1 MKPLRI
7 FKQEEASGMRKK
19 GINKGISA
27 GILFSVLLI
36 SWAWASKMPVNSRVH
51 SPSRTFSPPQPSSN
65 ANQDPYQPFILRF
78 KKDLWPL
85 ITRAESNCLLC
96 HSKKNTSQLLLLP
109 SAEASFKRLLREHFF
124 DPQNPSS
131 LLARLTSQDPHRR
144 MPPPPM
150 RAWSE
155 KEITLLQNFMK
166 GLQELPAK
174 QGVPKEGEQ
183 FPPELLEPYRGKLK
197 IEGPDNTFLT
207 YYQLKKK
214 IWTLFGDDWVRD
226 DKDLF
231 NENIALFGGA
241 DFVRSFNESSK
252 ATPSFLTGVDMMAR
266 DIASRAYINRTGPFV
281 GRPENLPDPLKMK
294 KPDPLYRRE
303 IQRLYRYLLFR
314 EPTEQEVQSA
324 FRFIQNVYR
333 NRQRLTSLSQTLRF
347 ELIVQDSQGLTT
359 RKNFSLQITNS
370 PLGLYQEFIN
380 QKQLGSNGLVKQ
392 KLSRLFTFKAKT
404 PGQQFQ
410 ISNEDT
416 NGNVSIAGIEIKG
429 PLPEETTKF
438 LSVKDPLVQILGA
451 WRLNNSNGIVSYE
464 DNSENK
470 GDSSLL
476 IPIQVPRDGKYEITV
491 VWREQE
497 NLATSVPIEVFS
509 CDPTQH
515 ALKPSE
521 PVPPPGEA
529 HFWIDQ
535 TLDNIPYWDLKTAFQ
550 FGPEDGVEINN
561 ANTKRTVVADA
572 VKFVPQ
578 GTGDPLLVRGTE
590 AEGSEQWE
598 KFDPGGFEPYNTI
611 GPQLFSDGNKKKG
624 ELKILYKPSR
634 KKAEWQ
640 PKKFYR
646 VQIIFPG
653 KAGNETQTPVRVRAQ
668 ASSPIIQLRYP
679 HHAQVGGKVF
689 MDASASY
696 NLQRSPLK
704 FRWIQTGGPR
714 VSLKDAYSPKTSFTV
729 PSLSPQQAAWEGLCR
744 ALISHPDFL
753 FTRPRSL
760 VITRDPKERRRL
772 QLVKIAQDLVARPP
786 TREEIRQLDQ
796 GAPLSQL
803 INTYLNSQEF
813 KDFYF
818 RRIRLYLE
826 SHGTEEED
834 EPARLW
840 CYIAFNNRPFK
851 EILTADYTVDKNFQR
866 QPRPAY
872 HGKTGLLTMKGF
884 IQNKPG
890 LPHFN
895 YAAQVCEKFLGYVF
909 EVPPAIVQM
918 REGITAA
925 ATTDPNSICY
935 SCHKILTPLAYQ
947 RLRWTDKGDYVER
960 DESGK
965 PIDDSDRGLV
975 PSYPFKGRGMEA
987 FALQAQ
993 HTERFLRSIIQ
1004 THFTFFFGRE
1014 MRYSEDER
1022 RLYKRLWDAVHQNSF
1037 SIKALIRA
1045 IMTSKEYLE
1054 GASSPPPPRR
1064 KSPSPPPRR
1073 TASKRSPLL
1082 S

>member
-1 MKPLRI
+1 MERNI
-7 FKQEEASGMRKK
+7 AHK
-19 GINKGISA
+19 GIFA
-27 GILFSVLLI
+27 GILFSVLLM
-36 SWAWASKMPVNSRVH
+36 SWTWASKTPINPRI
-51 SPSRTFSPPQPSSN
+51 RPSSQSSPT

-78 KKDLWPL
+78 KKEIWSLM
-85 ITRAESNCLLC
+85 TQAQSNCLLC
-96 HSKKNTSQLLLLP
+96 HGKKNPSQLLLLP

-131 LLARLTSQDPHRR
+131 LLARLTSKDPHRR

-150 RAWSE
+150 MAWTE
-155 KEITLLQNFMK
+155 KETALLHRFMK
-166 GLQELPAK
+166 DLQAFQTKL
-174 QGVPKEGEQ
+174 GTPKEEEQ
-183 FPPELLEPYRGKLK
+183 FPAELLEPYRGKPK
-197 IEGPDNTFLT
+197 TEEPDNTFLT

-241 DFVRSFNESSK
+241 DFVRSFNESNK

-266 DIASRAYINRTGPFV
+266 DVVSRAYINRTGPFER
-281 GRPENLPDPLKMK
+281 RPANLPNPLKMK
-294 KPDPLYRRE
+294 NPNSLYRQE
-303 IQRLYRYLLFR
+303 IRRLYRHLLFR

-324 FRFIQNVYR
+324 FRFLQNIYR
-333 NRQRLTSLSQTLRF
+333 NHQQLTLLPQTLRF

-359 RKNFSLQITNS
+359 RKNFSLWVTHNS
-370 PLGLYQEFIN
+370 LGLYQEFIN
-380 QKQLGSNGLVKQ
+380 QQRSGSNGLARQ
-392 KLSRLFTFKAKT
+392 KLNRRFTFKAKT

-416 NGNVSIAGIEIKG
+416 SGNVSIAGIEIKG

-438 LSVKDPLVQILGA
+438 LSVKDPSVQILGA
-451 WRLNNSNGIVSYE
+451 WRLNNSNGITSYE
-464 DNSENK
+464 DNNENK
-470 GDSSLL
+470 GDSTLL
-476 IPIQVPRDGKYEITV
+476 IPIQVPLDGKYEITV

-497 NLATSVPIEVFS
+497 NLATDVPVEVLS
-509 CDPTQH
+509 YDPTQH
-515 ALKPSE
+515 SLKPPK
-521 PVPPPGEA
+521 PVPPQGEA

-561 ANTKRTVVADA
+561 ANTKRAVVADA

-578 GTGDPLLVRGTE
+578 RTGDTLLVRGTE
-590 AEGSEQWE
+590 AEGYEQWE

-611 GPQLFSDGNKKKG
+611 GPQLFSDGNKRKG
-624 ELKILYKPSR
+624 ELKIFYKPSR
-634 KKAEWQ
+634 KEEWH
-640 PKKFYR
+640 PKEFYR
-646 VQIIFPG
+646 VQIVFPG
-653 KAGNETQTPVRVRAQ
+653 KAGNETQTPVIVRAR

-696 NLQRSPLK
+696 NLQQSPLK
-704 FRWIQTGGPR
+704 FRWIQTGGPQAL
-714 VSLKDAYSPKTSFTV
+714 LKDPYSPKVSFIV

-760 VITRDPKERRRL
+760 AITRDPKESRRL

-786 TREEIRQLDQ
+786 TREEIRKLDQ
-796 GAPLSQL
+796 GTPLSQF
-803 INTYLNSQEF
+803 IDTYLNSQEF

-840 CYIAFNNRPFK
+840 SYIAFNDRPFK

-866 QPRPAY
+866 QPCPTY

-925 ATTDPNSICY
+925 ATTDPHSICY

-947 RLRWTDKGDYVER
+947 RLRWTDKGEYVEK

-975 PSYPFKGRGMEA
+975 SSYPFKGRGMEA

-1004 THFTFFFGRE
+1004 THFIFYFGRE

-1022 RLYKRLWDAVHQNSF
+1022 GLYKRLWDVVHQNHF

-1045 IMTSKEYLE
+1045 IVTSKEYLE
-1054 GASSPPPPRR
+1054 GASSTPPPRR
-1064 KSPSPPPRR
+1064 KSPSLMPRR
-1073 TASKRSPLL
+1073 TASRHPSSP